1 MKVKLKRK
9 KMQKMHCLQILLEAV
24 KAQGSKK
31 EIFLMPQLLPVMI
44 EAKEMIDEVI
54 ENELHEMRVKLMT
67 PIMSKM
73 KIQNIKVIKDTGPL

>member
-1 MKVKLKRK
+1 MKVKLRPK
-9 KMQKMHCLQILLEAV
+9 KMLKMHCHQILQEAV

-31 EIFLMPQLLPVMI
+31 EIFLMPQLFPVMI

-67 PIMSKM
+67 PIMSRM
-73 KIQNIKVIKDTGPL
+73 KIQKIKVIKDTGPL